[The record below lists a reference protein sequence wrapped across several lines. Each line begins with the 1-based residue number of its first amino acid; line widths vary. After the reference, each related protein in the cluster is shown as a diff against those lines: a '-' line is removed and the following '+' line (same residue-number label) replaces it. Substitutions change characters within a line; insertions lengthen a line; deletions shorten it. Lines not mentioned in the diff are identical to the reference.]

1 MRNRAE
7 MPDFFCRYATFHT
20 PSPGSLEKGV
30 RILHGVRG
38 RSGEGMND
46 VVDELKFL
54 FFN

>member
-1 MRNRAE
+1 

-20 PSPGSLEKGV
+20 PSPGSLENGV